1 MKKLTLKIIGLILTS
16 TILLSCGNK
25 NSNDSTND
33 TNNKVEKEHL
43 ESNSSESDAT
53 SSQNEEKCSN
63 CDGTGMIT
71 CKMCGGTGVLKNMPG
86 VDCGCLAYN
95 KNMIQMGKETDPY
108 QGPVHPCRDCKGT
121 GQK

>member
-25 NSNDSTND
+25 NSNESTND
-33 TNNKVEKEHL
+33 TNTKVEMEHL
-43 ESNSSESDAT
+43 ESNSTEST
-53 SSQNEEKCSN
+53 SSQNQEKCSN